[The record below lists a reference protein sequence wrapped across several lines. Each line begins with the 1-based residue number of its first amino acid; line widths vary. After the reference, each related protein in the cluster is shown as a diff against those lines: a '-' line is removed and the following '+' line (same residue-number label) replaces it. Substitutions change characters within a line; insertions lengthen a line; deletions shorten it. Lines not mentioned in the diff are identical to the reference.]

1 MKVGVVGLGRMGLA
15 MVERLR
21 AQGFAEVIAWDRDA
35 ARVQLAAA
43 SAGAVAADDAVDLVQ
58 RSEIVL
64 SIINDDAG
72 ARALYGGPRG
82 LLSAGADGKLF
93 IEMSTLQPATVR
105 ELSALVETA
114 GGRLVGAPVMG
125 SIPTVRDG
133 KLFIPAGG
141 RVEDIERAAPVFAV
155 LTRKVRHVGP
165 VGAGNAMKLAVNLTM
180 AAYLQALAEGL
191 ALGLGEGLALD
202 DMLEVLGEAP
212 TANGWLASKLPVL
225 KGGRSDTTLDI
236 ASLRKDMQSAVATGA
251 LAGVP
256 MTMAGA
262 LVATLSSAV
271 AQGAGGEDLAQLP
284 RLLREHLVQR
294 PA

>member
-15 MVERLR
+15 IVERLSS
-21 AQGFAEVIAWDRDA
+21 QGFDDLVAWDREPGRVLLAVEAGARSATDA
-35 ARVQLAAA
+35 A
-43 SAGAVAADDAVDLVQ
+43 AVVRHA
-58 RSEIVL
+58 EIVV

-72 ARALYGGPRG
+72 ARRLYNGSRG
-82 LLSAGADGKLF
+82 LLDGGVDGKLF

-105 ELSALVETA
+105 ELSALVEA
-114 GGRLVGAPVMG
+114 GGGRLIGAPVMG
-125 SIPTVRDG
+125 SIPTVRNG

-141 RVEDIERAAPVFAV
+141 RVEDIERAQPVFTA
-155 LTRKVRHVGP
+155 LTRRVKHVGP

-191 ALGLGEGLALD
+191 ALGVGEGLSLD

-236 ASLRKDMQSAVATGA
+236 ASLRKDMLSAVATGA

-262 LVATLSSAV
+262 LVATLSAAV

-284 RLLREHLVQR
+284 RLVRDHLVQR

>member
-21 AQGFAEVIAWDRDA
+21 SQGFDDLVAWDREPARVLLAIEAGARSGTDA
-35 ARVQLAAA
+35 A
-43 SAGAVAADDAVDLVQ
+43 AVARDA
-58 RSEIVL
+58 EIVV

-72 ARALYGGPRG
+72 ARQLYTGPRG
-82 LLSAGADGKLF
+82 LLSARVDGKLF

-105 ELSALVETA
+105 ELNGLVEAA
-114 GGRLVGAPVMG
+114 GGRLIGAPVMG

-141 RVEDIERAAPVFAV
+141 RAEDIERAAPVFAA

-165 VGAGNAMKLAVNLTM
+165 AGAGNAMKLAVNLTM

-191 ALGLGEGLALD
+191 ALGVGEGLALD

-262 LVATLSSAV
+262 LVATLSAAV